1 MGTLQCATGKS
12 ARATVEGE
20 YHSASAIDAVVPN
33 LVPKAVGWGEYFDGE
48 ATVYFFLG
56 DFHDLDFSAS
66 PDPSRFTSQIAKLH
80 RTGVSP
86 TGMFG
91 FPVLTVIGKM
101 ERTVTWEKNWAKSFI
116 HQLRDAIKYDNETN
130 GSWPELAAACSQLI
144 EVVIPRLLGALQSD
158 GRGIKP
164 SLIHGDLWEW
174 NIGIDKQTGKPS
186 SSTLEVLTPTMRW
199 NSEHGDALGP
209 NISTC
214 RLSCNTTK
222 AILKLRNPKMNGTTE
237 IDYTASIRI

>member
-1 MGTLQCATGKS
+1 MGTLQYATGKS
-12 ARATVEGE
+12 ARAMDEGE

-48 ATVYFFLG
+48 VTVYFFLG
-56 DFHDLDFSAS
+56 DFHEMDFSAS

-91 FPVLTVIGKM
+91 FPVSTVIGKM
-101 ERTVTWEKNWAKSFI
+101 ERTVTWEKSWAKSFT

-130 GSWPELAAACSQLI
+130 GSWPELDAACSQLI
-144 EVVIPRLLGALQSD
+144 EVVISRLLGALQSD
-158 GRGIKP
+158 GRDIKP
-164 SLIHGDLWEW
+164 SLIHGDLWER
-174 NIGIDKQTGKPS
+174 NIGIDKQKGIPS

-199 NSEHGDALGP
+199 NSEHRDVLGHP
-209 NISTC
+209 ISTC
-214 RLSCNTTK
+214 PLSCNTTK
-222 AILKLRNPKMNGTTE
+222 AILGLRNQWKNGTIE
-237 IDYTASIRI
+237 IDSTASIRI